1 MGPMIFRVRDAGKEE
16 AAFCCFVDTVHAKFN

>member
-1 MGPMIFRVRDAGKEE
+1 MFFRVRDAGKEE